1 VSQLRRYVASFSI
14 TPVGFVALGVLVV
27 ALGLFAFGPS
37 GAQAPAMIVAVIL
50 LIGAVGGVPFG
61 WGARGGGWGARGGGW
76 GVGSGAWRS
85 GSSAQR
91 RREVGPT
98 GPRDVA
104 VTAADREAEEAL
116 WRKERERYAQDSLDS

>member
-1 VSQLRRYVASFSI
+1 VRQLRRYLASFSI
-14 TPVGFVALGVLVV
+14 TPVGLVALGVLVV

-50 LIGAVGGVPFG
+50 LIGVVGGVPFG
-61 WGARGGGWGARGGGW
+61 WGARGGGWGVGG
-76 GVGSGAWRS
+76 SAWRS

-116 WRKERERYAQDSLDS
+116 WRKERERYAQDRLDS